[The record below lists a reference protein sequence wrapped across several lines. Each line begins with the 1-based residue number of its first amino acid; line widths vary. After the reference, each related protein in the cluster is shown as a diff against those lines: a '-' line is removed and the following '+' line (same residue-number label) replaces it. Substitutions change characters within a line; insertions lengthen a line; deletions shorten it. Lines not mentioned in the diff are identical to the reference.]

1 MQTNMQTN
9 KKAKR
14 GPSLIKISD
23 EMVVWSG
30 LLAAEVSP
38 WPEVTTKPMFGMT
51 ALYRRREIFAAL
63 PKTRGMGSAN
73 AVAFKI
79 VGAPAKIMTQLK
91 RDARISETVMAA
103 AKWFVFEMESEED
116 LRGALEWL
124 TVAYEGAGK
133 KR

>member
-1 MQTNMQTN
+1 MTM
-9 KKAKR
+9 KEKR

-30 LLAAEVSP
+30 LLAAEVAG
-38 WPEVTTKPMFGMT
+38 WPGVSTNPMFGLT
-51 ALYRRREIFAAL
+51 ALYRGSAIFGLL

-73 AVAFKI
+73 AVAFKV
-79 VGAPAKIMTQLK
+79 VGAPAKIMTKMK
-91 RDARISETVMAA
+91 RDPRIGETVMAA
-103 AKWFVFEMESEED
+103 AKWFVLEMESDAD

-124 TVAYEGAGK
+124 GLAYERAGK